1 MVAMAKYLRNSAKEQ
16 ILEVVVKTC
25 GLVGSVDAES
35 VAYEL
40 WRTGSSLQRTTV
52 KVQLMRYAKHG
63 ILRRQWDGRR
73 YQYGVNSRTVSTLQN
88 VKGGI
93 KLGMSVGMEM
103 LEIQKLIRTGGLS
116 PEKLAQYA
124 GRLDRLSG
132 IDYPCIMDVKPFIQV
147 IALLMAKLAKT
158 IG

>member
-1 MVAMAKYLRNSAKEQ
+1 MVKHLKNSAKEQ
-16 ILEVVVKTC
+16 ILEVVVRIC

-40 WRTGSSLQRTTV
+40 SRSGSNLQRTTV

-63 ILRRQWDGRR
+63 ILRRAWDGRR
-73 YQYGVNSRTVSTLQN
+73 YQYGVNSRTVSTLRN

-93 KLGMSVGMEM
+93 DLEMKVHLEM
-103 LEIQKLIRTGGLS
+103 LEIQNLIRAGDYS
-116 PEKLAQYA
+116 QEKLTQHARTL
-124 GRLDRLSG
+124 GLLSE

-147 IALLMAKLAKT
+147 IEVLMTNLAKT

>member
-1 MVAMAKYLRNSAKEQ
+1 M
-16 ILEVVVKTC
+16 VVKIC

-40 WRTGSSLQRTTV
+40 WRSGSDLQRTTV

-63 ILRRQWDGRR
+63 ILRRAWDGRR
-73 YQYGVNSRTVSTLQN
+73 YQYGVNSRTASTLRN

-93 KLGMSVGMEM
+93 ELKINVGLEM
-103 LEIQKLIRTGGLS
+103 LEIQDLIRAGDYSQDKLTQHARALGLMS
-116 PEKLAQYA
+116 EI
-124 GRLDRLSG
+124 G
-132 IDYPCIMDVKPFIQV
+132 YPCVMDVKPFIRV
-147 IALLMAKLAKT
+147 IGVLMADLAKT